1 MKLLSSVQFRV
12 LLFWMRCSDSFF
24 DSFSLLHMFHAEDLT
39 ASLQKS
45 SYVGEEDNVV
55 DVNEAVGAIS

>member
-1 MKLLSSVQFRV
+1 
-12 LLFWMRCSDSFF
+12 MRCSDSYF

-55 DVNEAVGAIS
+55 DVNEAVGAVVPKMLIRLLVPSPD